1 MSSSHTR
8 DFIPRRDAEFHAW
21 FGNLTTYVKERALS
35 SGPPPLWT
43 HIPQAKTH
51 ELILRND
58 TWNGFHI
65 KLFGPH
71 TDVDVQN
78 KQRERVLDEA
88 FLRPFV
94 KQYLKFDPVT
104 DADRTAMQVHG
115 NEYHRGHS
123 GRITEMVHAES
134 DSSVIR
140 QIIWRYWIK
149 GSEHHAKPDHCYGVE
164 CAYARLDHPPTSIYE
179 LSRREIS
186 TASPL
191 ELKFDEAERG
201 GKVYCCFRWLGT
213 KEGNQGDWSEIFS
226 AVIP

>member
-1 MSSSHTR
+1 MSTTNSR
-8 DFIPRRDAEFHAW
+8 NYVPRRDADFDGWLE
-21 FGNLTTYVKERALS
+21 NLTAYVVANATS
-35 SGPPPLWT
+35 SGPPPRWT
-43 HIPQAKTH
+43 HIPPAKVQQLVAFNSDWHTKH
-51 ELILRND
+51 V
-58 TWNGFHI
+58 

-71 TDVDVQN
+71 TDGDILA
-78 KQRERVLDEA
+78 KRLAREAAESFARA
-88 FLRPFV
+88 FTQ
-94 KQYLKFDPVT
+94 QYLKFDPVT
-104 DADRTAMQVHG
+104 DLDLANMQANTTH
-115 NEYHRGHS
+115 YTRSQS
-123 GRITEMVHAES
+123 GKITDEVHAES

-191 ELKFDEAERG
+191 ALKFDEAERG